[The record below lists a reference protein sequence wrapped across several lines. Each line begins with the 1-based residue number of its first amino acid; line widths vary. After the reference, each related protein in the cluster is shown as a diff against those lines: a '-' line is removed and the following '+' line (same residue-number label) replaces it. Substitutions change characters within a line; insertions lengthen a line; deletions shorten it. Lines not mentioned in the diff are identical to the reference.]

1 MAELNSQEAELLTRL
16 LDIIAAEGLV
26 DRAALSLDAGLE
38 DVNLTADDLV
48 LIGNAIEREFDSEL
62 SPSDTE
68 LHQVTTVRGLVEL
81 IARRV
86 QNV

>member
-1 MAELNSQEAELLTRL
+1 MAELNAREAELLARL

-38 DVNLTADDLV
+38 DINLTADDLI

-62 SPSDTE
+62 SPNDTE

-86 QNV
+86 QSA